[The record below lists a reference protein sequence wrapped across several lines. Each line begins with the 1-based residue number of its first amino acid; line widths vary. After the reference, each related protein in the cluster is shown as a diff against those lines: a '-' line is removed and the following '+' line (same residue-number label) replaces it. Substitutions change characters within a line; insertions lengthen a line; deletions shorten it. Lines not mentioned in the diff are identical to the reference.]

1 MRNPCPA
8 PPCITRRTAGRQAGV
23 SGNLV
28 LVILTIVA
36 LLVAG
41 WYALYRQQNA
51 DPTATPNYAADTP
64 QQRQRRIDGL
74 IRLVAAQP
82 RAVQRAF
89 SQVESL
95 GYSSVVPAL
104 AARGALVGPRVGDAL
119 RHDFGGIVDVQGADT
134 VLRLRINALPRDAC
148 MALLQ
153 RQPWQGVPG
162 FTVTQTDIGLRR
174 ASGNPA
180 GDCGERDNTI
190 LVQMK
195 RLS

>member
-1 MRNPCPA
+1 MRKPCPA
-8 PPCITRRTAGRQAGV
+8 PSCSTRRASGRQAGI

-36 LLVAG
+36 LMVAG
-41 WYALYRQQNA
+41 WYALYRKQNA

-64 QQRQRRIDGL
+64 QQRQRRIAEL
-74 IRLVAAQP
+74 IQLVAAQP

-89 SQVESL
+89 TQVESL
-95 GYSSVVPAL
+95 GYTSVVPVL
-104 AARGALVGPRVGDAL
+104 AARGALVGPRAGDAL
-119 RHDFGGIVDVQGADT
+119 RHGFGGVVDVQGADT

-153 RQPWQGVPG
+153 RQPWQGVPS
-162 FTVTQTDIGLRR
+162 FTVTQIDIGLRR
-174 ASGNPA
+174 ASGNPS